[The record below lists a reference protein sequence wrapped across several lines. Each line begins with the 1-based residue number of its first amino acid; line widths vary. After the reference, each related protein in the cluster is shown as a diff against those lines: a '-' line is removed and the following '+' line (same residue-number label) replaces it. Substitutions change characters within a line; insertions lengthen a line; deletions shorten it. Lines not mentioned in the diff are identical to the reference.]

1 MKLKKSNA
9 IKCCLLL
16 ALAGF
21 VLYTSVDVATPTP
34 TTSTTTSG
42 TIQNVGSGAKANV
55 REFADENDNTD
66 NYGESKRGYTHRDE
80 EEAVEETRTSSF
92 SSSSSSSSKN
102 KRRAK
107 QKEILK
113 TINGHAKMLPDK
125 SPSRVYD
132 IFTDDDD
139 EFQDSNTASS
149 SSCKTQFTIS
159 DAFKNANSNGIG
171 YSHMAMLSPL
181 PKGSFYRWILVWQ
194 CSKGIEGTA
203 DMHLRAV
210 FSDDLNK

>member
-34 TTSTTTSG
+34 TTLTTTRG

-92 SSSSSSSSKN
+92 SSSSSSS
-102 KRRAK
+102 
-107 QKEILK
+107 
-113 TINGHAKMLPDK
+113 
-125 SPSRVYD
+125 
-132 IFTDDDD
+132 
-139 EFQDSNTASS
+139 
-149 SSCKTQFTIS
+149 
-159 DAFKNANSNGIG
+159 
-171 YSHMAMLSPL
+171 
-181 PKGSFYRWILVWQ
+181 
-194 CSKGIEGTA
+194 
-203 DMHLRAV
+203 
-210 FSDDLNK
+210 

>member
-1 MKLKKSNA
+1 MKPKKSNA

-16 ALAGF
+16 TIAGF
-21 VLYTSVDVATPTP
+21 VLYTSVDVATT
-34 TTSTTTSG
+34 TTTSITTTTTSATG
-42 TIQNVGSGAKANV
+42 IQNVGSGAKANV

-66 NYGESKRGYTHRDE
+66 DYGESKRGYTHREE
-80 EEAVEETRTSSF
+80 EEAVEEIRTSAFSSS

-139 EFQDSNTASS
+139 EIQDSNTASS
-149 SSCKTQFTIS
+149 SSCKTQL
-159 DAFKNANSNGIG
+159 K
-171 YSHMAMLSPL
+171 
-181 PKGSFYRWILVWQ
+181 K
-194 CSKGIEGTA
+194 K
-203 DMHLRAV
+203 
-210 FSDDLNK
+210 KK

>member
-1 MKLKKSNA
+1 MLR
-9 IKCCLLL
+9 
-16 ALAGF
+16 
-21 VLYTSVDVATPTP
+21 VAR
-34 TTSTTTSG
+34 SRWICVIHERGCGNNNNNNNNNNNEWYYSECW
-42 TIQNVGSGAKANV
+42 QDKKANV

-66 NYGESKRGYTHRDE
+66 DYGESKRGYTHREE
-80 EEAVEETRTSSF
+80 EEAVEEIRTSSF

-132 IFTDDDD
+132 IFTDDD
-139 EFQDSNTASS
+139 EFEDSNTAS

-159 DAFKNANSNGIG
+159 DVFKNANSNGIG
-171 YSHMAMLSPL
+171 I
-181 PKGSFYRWILVWQ
+181 R
-194 CSKGIEGTA
+194 
-203 DMHLRAV
+203 DMHDARRC
-210 FSDDLNK
+210 

>member
-1 MKLKKSNA
+1 MKPKKSNA

-16 ALAGF
+16 AIAGF
-21 VLYTSVDVATPTP
+21 VLYTSVDVATT
-34 TTSTTTSG
+34 TTTSITTTTTSATG
-42 TIQNVGSGAKANV
+42 IQNVGSGAKANV
-55 REFADENDNTD
+55 RREFADENDNTD
-66 NYGESKRGYTHRDE
+66 DYGESKRGYTHREE
-80 EEAVEETRTSSF
+80 EEAVEEIRTSAF
-92 SSSSSSSSKN
+92 SSSSSSSKN

-149 SSCKTQFTIS
+149 
-159 DAFKNANSNGIG
+159 
-171 YSHMAMLSPL
+171 
-181 PKGSFYRWILVWQ
+181 
-194 CSKGIEGTA
+194 
-203 DMHLRAV
+203 
-210 FSDDLNK
+210 